1 LRHFGY
7 LIQVE
12 AAKQFMLAEAG
23 ALVNARAQLRERY
36 FTATEIER
44 IALRR
49 DIEEI
54 ECEIR

>member
-1 LRHFGY
+1 
-7 LIQVE
+7 
-12 AAKQFMLAEAG
+12 MLAEAG